1 MSDAFISHQPLV
13 NRQSKIIATR
23 LSLHLGT
30 TDSMKTVVST
40 LDALADVWPQGQK
53 SLFIDCVG
61 SAENSSAG
69 LSTTVSSI
77 FPIDV
82 GLLAWFVPE
91 NATLELPGA
100 SLLGD
105 GASAFI
111 AALLADQPALC
122 LKFDASAAQ
131 AVSTGVKF
139 RFIGFDAKTYTPA
152 QLKVLATKT
161 QPYGI
166 AVALNV
172 ETGQDFR
179 ACLDAGMNAAASW
192 FFKTPEGKPAKTLN
206 PGQAQ
211 IVRVINLV
219 RQNADVKEIEAA
231 LKQDVALSYKLLRYI
246 NSAGFGLSC
255 EIQSFRHAVSILG
268 YDKLNK
274 WLSLLLATA
283 SKDPMAPALMHTA
296 LTRARLMEL
305 LAQGLVD
312 KQEHDNLFI
321 TGAFSL
327 LDALLGVSMDNALE
341 SMYLPEPVSDALLG
355 NGGLYAP
362 FLELARAC
370 EVRNGLAIA
379 EQAGMLGL
387 SADQLNRAQLKA
399 MGFAY
404 TMEL

>member
-23 LSLHLGT
+23 LSLHLDT
-30 TDSMKTVVST
+30 VSRMKTAAHT
-40 LDALADVWPQGQK
+40 LNALAEVWPQGQK
-53 SLFIDCVG
+53 SLFIDCVALDG
-61 SAENSSAG
+61 GADNPAAPV
-69 LSTTVSSI
+69 LA
-77 FPIDV
+77 IDA
-82 GLLAWFVPE
+82 GLLAWPVPE

-105 GASAFI
+105 GGSALI
-111 AALLADQPALC
+111 EALLAGQPDLC
-122 LKFDASAAQ
+122 LKFDADAAQ
-131 AVSTGVKF
+131 AVSTGMKF

-166 AVALNV
+166 AVAFNV

-192 FFKTPEGKPAKTLN
+192 FFKIPEGKPAKTLN

-219 RQNADVKEIEAA
+219 RKNADVKEIEAA

-268 YDKLNK
+268 YEKLNK

-327 LDALLGVSMDNALE
+327 LDALLGVNMDNALE
-341 SMYLPEPVSDALLG
+341 AMRLPEPVSDALLG
-355 NGGLYAP
+355 NGGMYAP
-362 FLELARAC
+362 FLELALAC
-370 EVRNGLAIA
+370 ESRDGEAIA
-379 EQAGMLGL
+379 EQAGMLDL
-387 SADQLNRAQLKA
+387 SATQLNRALLQAL
-399 MGFAY
+399 GFADA
-404 TMEL
+404 MEL